1 MQLPSDSVARIV
13 ELEARQDAAL
23 RELEALE
30 LRLEHVLKEHVQV
43 LGPLGLATGQNL
55 DRAA

>member
-1 MQLPSDSVARIV
+1 MNLPSDSVARIV

-23 RELEALE
+23 RALEALE
-30 LRLEHVLKEHVQV
+30 QRLEQVLSEHIKA
-43 LGPLGLATGQNL
+43 LGPLGVAAGQNL

>member
-1 MQLPSDSVARIV
+1 MQVPSDSVARIV

-30 LRLEHVLKEHVQV
+30 QRLEQVLNEHVQA

>member
-1 MQLPSDSVARIV
+1 MNLPSDSVARIV

-30 LRLEHVLKEHVQV
+30 QRLEQVLSEHVQA
-43 LGPLGLATGQNL
+43 LGPLGISPGQSL

>member
-1 MQLPSDSVARIV
+1 MQIPSSSVAQIV
-13 ELEARQDAAL
+13 ELEARQEAAL

-30 LRLEHVLKEHVQV
+30 QRLEQV
-43 LGPLGLATGQNL
+43 LAEQVRALASMAPLAEPAH